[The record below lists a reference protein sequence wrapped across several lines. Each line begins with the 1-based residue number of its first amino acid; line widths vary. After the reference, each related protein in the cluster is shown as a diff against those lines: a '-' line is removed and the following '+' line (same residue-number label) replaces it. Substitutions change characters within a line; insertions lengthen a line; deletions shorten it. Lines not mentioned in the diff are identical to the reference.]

1 MGKLAERPAAHR
13 KSAKTDRLTH
23 LQNQRRKLSARMA
36 QLDRELSKLSPT
48 EKRAP
53 SVEVLDRWLDE
64 LSDAV
69 EDLPSLPAD
78 FARADLYNDHD

>member
-1 MGKLAERPAAHR
+1 
-13 KSAKTDRLTH
+13 
-23 LQNQRRKLSARMA
+23 MA